1 METKRNWACKIGY
14 NTQSGLEDR
23 WCRIC
28 RKTQKSSQKR
38 TCPTCAGTGLVCG
51 HVPVMDARNSCADY
65 ELLPKVIPTFEWI
78 RLAQRV
84 PAFLRT
90 RVEIFSIW
98 TLKPTA

>member
-1 METKRNWACKIGY
+1 M
-14 NTQSGLEDR
+14 
-23 WCRIC
+23 
-28 RKTQKSSQKR
+28 
-38 TCPTCAGTGLVCG
+38 
-51 HVPVMDARNSCADY
+51 DY
-65 ELLPKVIPTFEWI
+65 ELLPKVIPSFEWI